1 MYTNHW
7 TADLHVLYMCIPFAI
22 VHSSGRTGSI
32 DHNDHLIYITLQLC
46 PEGEREGRGGEG
58 GREGGREKEG
68 RRKKKSIHIH
78 TKNNSNLHNAHVQ
91 ILTIIPR
98 CTASTA
104 NCASSSLILLA
115 SLTALAPLALP
126 ILPRHTRATSS
137 LCVFTDIIASVSHT
151 PLL

>member
-1 MYTNHW
+1 
-7 TADLHVLYMCIPFAI
+7 MCIPFAI

-78 TKNNSNLHNAHVQ
+78 TKIILIYTMHMCTLNTVSKYLQSFPGVQQVQLTVHLLH
-91 ILTIIPR
+91 
-98 CTASTA
+98 
-104 NCASSSLILLA
+104 
-115 SLTALAPLALP
+115 
-126 ILPRHTRATSS
+126 
-137 LCVFTDIIASVSHT
+137 
-151 PLL
+151 